1 MNERSLKNIIAQAIS
16 NINSNTG
23 NEYASLSEI
32 YDEVEAIKNEPMTE
46 AVRAQIRAR
55 LQESCSSYSSYL
67 GKDDFFE
74 TKEHGSGLWKNKI
87 TSEPIL
93 TPIIIEFIKRYP
105 GIDMVTLK
113 TELYKVIELTPGDM
127 AISKKRPGEMKVDQ
141 IMRNF
146 VSHKDSHKDIKFV
159 NDNKVTKMYYIG
171 EEEETQDYDIS
182 KTLDNQETVME
193 VVEKEIE
200 TPKEEI
206 EDGVRLTFIDDALI
220 PKKSTVSNKIYIRKN
235 DLDTWIKKE
244 TSRVKNGNL
253 AENLVFTAEKLK
265 LIEQNREDLAD
276 KVKWI
281 SRDSGD
287 GYGYDILSYELLDNN
302 NYKEIYIEVKSTKN
316 INDTFIM
323 SANELKFA
331 IDHKDN
337 YKLYRVAKVKSK
349 SPVCKIIE
357 SSLDDIFKLEP
368 NDYKLSIKDN

>member
-1 MNERSLKNIIAQAIS
+1 MNNDALKYVIGQAIS
-16 NINSNTG
+16 NIISKNRSD
-23 NEYASLSEI
+23 YASLSEI
-32 YDEVEAIKNEPMTE
+32 YEEVANLQNEE
-46 AVRAQIRAR
+46 NSEGLQAQVRGR
-55 LQESCSSYSSYL
+55 LQECCSQYDAYL
-67 GKDDFFE
+67 GKDDFFQ
-74 TKEHGSGLWKNKI
+74 TKEKHSGLWKNKI
-87 TSEPIL
+87 TGEPIL

-113 TELYKVIELTPGDM
+113 TELYRVIELTPGDM

-171 EEEETQDYDIS
+171 EEEETQNYDIS
-182 KTLDNQETVME
+182 KTLDNQETIID

-200 TPKEEI
+200 IPKEEI
-206 EDGVRLTFIDDALI
+206 EDGVKLTFIDDDLM
-220 PKKSTVSNKIYIRKN
+220 PKKSTASNKIYIRKN

-253 AENLVFTAEKLK
+253 AENLVYTAEKLK

-316 INDTFIM
+316 INDNFIM

-331 IDHKDN
+331 IEHKDN

-349 SPVCKIIE
+349 SPVCKVIE
-357 SSLDDIFKLEP
+357 SNLDDVFKLEP